1 MRKEQA
7 AEAARPSGGGRS
19 DMLEVVAAFIRRGD
33 EFLACQRPAHK
44 ARGLQWEFAGGKVE
58 PGETKAQALAREL
71 REELGVEL
79 AVGEPVTEV
88 TYRYP
93 DVTVHLTLLS
103 AAITAGEPRKLEHAD
118 IRWMTPAEAN
128 EYRVGRADRVLWEGL
143 EAHW

>member
-7 AEAARPSGGGRS
+7 AEVARPSGGGRS

-58 PGETKAQALAREL
+58 PGETKAQALAREC

-79 AVGEPVTEV
+79 AVGDAVTEV
-88 TYRYP
+88 TYHYP
-93 DVTVHLTLLS
+93 DVSVHLTLLS
-103 AAITAGEPRKLEHAD
+103 AAITAGTPRKLEHAD
-118 IRWMTPAEAN
+118 IRWMTLAQARDYPFCP
-128 EYRVGRADRVLWEGL
+128 ADRIFLEQL
-143 EAHW
+143 EALW

>member
-1 MRKEQA
+1 MQKEQA

-58 PGETKAQALAREL
+58 PGETKAQALAREC

-79 AVGEPVTEV
+79 AVGDAVTEV
-88 TYRYP
+88 TYHYP
-93 DVTVHLTLLS
+93 DVSVHLTLLS
-103 AAITAGEPRKLEHAD
+103 AAITAGTPRKLEHAD
-118 IRWMTPAEAN
+118 IRWMTLAQARDYPFCP
-128 EYRVGRADRVLWEGL
+128 ADRIFLEQL
-143 EAHW
+143 EALW